1 MCKPKQS
8 NKPTLRPRIEIL
20 DELIEMVR
28 ARRDAAEEEID
39 RLHYK
44 LAELEVERN
53 FLDKSDLSGERPL
66 QVARA
71 ALQTETERLHNALK
85 GKLHD
90 LPSGVSARMADWS
103 TFSLVKVIQ
112 GIKGEYPGA
121 KISDAKLLAEKVMR
135 EKFGT
140 TVSHDITD
148 MVRLQGPDAQV

>member
-1 MCKPKQS
+1 M
-8 NKPTLRPRIEIL
+8 
-20 DELIEMVR
+20 
-28 ARRDAAEEEID
+28 
-39 RLHYK
+39 
-44 LAELEVERN
+44 
-53 FLDKSDLSGERPL
+53 
-66 QVARA
+66 ARA